1 MATWEHALLVRA
13 NRERFGEG
21 VCACVCGCMPAH
33 VHSVTLHRGS
43 HWPLPTRPTSQPCTA
58 TQDAALSLTSSMV
71 GNTAK
76 AAASAKAAPCKKA
89 AGDSFTQETAKP

>member
-1 MATWEHALLVRA
+1 MCVGG
-13 NRERFGEG
+13 GEVG
-21 VCACVCGCMPAH
+21 WGGFMPTN

-89 AGDSFTQETAKP
+89 GGGHSAKQQKTVKP